1 MNKFQSNTKQEPAT
15 IWETPD
21 ELWDKIAPLLAIEKP
36 RKKMGR
42 PRKNDRAIFDGLIYL
57 ARTGAQWCA
66 LPKKFGAKSTVYDR
80 YREWVEHGCLQQ
92 AWTLLLQEYERAS
105 RD

>member
-1 MNKFQSNTKQEPAT
+1 MNKFQPNTKQEPAT

-42 PRKNDRAIFDGLIYL
+42 PRKNDRAIFDGL
-57 ARTGAQWCA
+57 R
-66 LPKKFGAKSTVYDR
+66 
-80 YREWVEHGCLQQ
+80 GCLK
-92 AWTLLLQEYERAS
+92 S
-105 RD
+105 RR